1 MNKRILCLETVAL
14 VAFFSTMP
22 IYSPNVVPLQQCLQ
36 DNEAMGHFVIP
47 MLVCAAIASAG
58 SFAHAA
64 MRKPLF
70 EKLFALCSLASPLG
84 YVLCMSYFALASIGA
99 IPAQETLAM
108 LCGIGIGLFLPF
120 VAIRWG
126 KRLVSLRLQQA
137 LLVVCIVCASTAA
150 INWAFSFSPPVL
162 LASLFIAMTA
172 FGSFFPCIPSA
183 TKRPEHA
190 EAHESENRENTPRCA
205 NDSKGEAKTADQGG
219 AVIIPRFV
227 SVLIPAL
234 IGLSVFAVHMGVSRE
249 SILDSISAEILGN
262 VIASLALVP
271 LCFIKSRQQPVSVL
285 LFSGVAPTAAILLLC
300 YLAIANDFAI
310 SNDFISTGIYTF
322 FCMIAQIS
330 LALGIAGTH
339 AREFSAPMI
348 WSGFL
353 FLFTTFSVL
362 GLSFGAFLS
371 DGQPF
376 MPQTITALYCA
387 YLVVQ
392 SIRSL
397 WTNGLSRF
405 DGDKKHAN
413 EESDYARRC
422 DKLAADFSLSPREK
436 EIVTYLGRGHTCSYI
451 AKTLV
456 ISESTVYTHA
466 RNIYRKVGIQ
476 SKEELIQILASPS

>member
-1 MNKRILCLETVAL
+1 MSRKHLCRETIAFI
-14 VAFFSTMP
+14 AFFSTIP
-22 IYSPNVVPLQQCLQ
+22 IYSPNVVPLRQHLQ
-36 DNEAMGHFVIP
+36 YDETMGYFVIP
-47 MLVCAAIASAG
+47 MLAAAAIASAI

-64 MRKPLF
+64 ASSSRFK
-70 EKLFALCSLASPLG
+70 KLFRMYSFVSPFG
-84 YVLCMSYFALASIGA
+84 YAACMVYFVLASIGA
-99 IPAQETLAM
+99 IPTQTTLVAI
-108 LCGIGIGLFLPF
+108 CAVFVGLFLPR
-120 VAIRWG
+120 VTIRWG
-126 KRLVSLRLQQA
+126 KRLEPLCLQQA
-137 LLVVCIVCASTAA
+137 LLVICIVCASTAA

-190 EAHESENRENTPRCA
+190 EAYESENRKNTPRCA
-205 NDSKGEAKTADQGG
+205 NDSKSEAEAADQGG

-405 DGDKKHAN
+405 DGGKKHAN

-422 DKLAADFSLSPREK
+422 DKLAADFLLSPREK

-476 SKEELIQILASPS
+476 SKEELIQILTSSS